1 MIQPTLLIGS
11 LFSLL
16 VFWSIFI
23 WFGSALAAS
32 FAGLSQQDGWQIVSR
47 PSGLMAAL
55 TIPLAYVLA
64 RWIKQR
70 YGISSISEEAG
81 R

>member
-16 VFWSIFI
+16 VS
-23 WFGSALAAS
+23 GSALAAS
-32 FAGLSQQDGWQIVSR
+32 FAGLSQQDGWQTLRR
-47 PSGLMAAL
+47 PGGLMAAL
-55 TIPLAYVLA
+55 TIPLAYVPA
-64 RWIKQR
+64 RRVKQR
-70 YGISSISEEAG
+70 YGISSIRAEAG